1 MTRYPK
7 TFASRSL
14 LSLLLVFVVTSVAGA
29 QQKKISGVSHCGKP
43 NKNES
48 ISVGDRPDHAFGITK
63 VKCTW
68 TKPLE
73 VAGLT
78 TTSDEITGFSEL
90 VGEKAMERMYV
101 VGTMSNGDKMFVRP
115 VGTAMIKDGKPQ
127 SSSGEWTYTGGTG
140 KLTGIKGRG
149 TYKCTW
155 GADGT
160 ATCNVQ
166 GHYTIPKG
174 PKP

>member
-1 MTRYPK
+1 MTRSAK
-7 TFASRSL
+7 TLTARSL
-14 LSLLLVFVVTSVAGA
+14 VSLVLVLAVTSVAGA

-43 NKNES
+43 NKQET
-48 ISVGDRPDHAFGITK
+48 IAVGDRPDHAFGISR

-78 TTSDEITGFSEL
+78 TTEDEVTGFSE
-90 VGEKAMERMYV
+90 VMGGRATERIYV
-101 VGTMSNGDKMFVRP
+101 VGNMSNGDKMFVRGG
-115 VGTAMIKDGKPQ
+115 GTATLKDGAPQ
-127 SSSGEWTYTGGTG
+127 SSAGEWAYTGGAG
-140 KLTGIKGRG
+140 KLAGIKGKG

-160 ATCNVQ
+160 ATCDVQ

>member
-1 MTRYPK
+1 MTRSAK

-14 LSLLLVFVVTSVAGA
+14 LSLLLVLVVTSVAGA

-43 NKNES
+43 NKRES
-48 ISVGDRPDHAFGITK
+48 ISVADRPDHVFGITR

-68 TKPLE
+68 TKPLT

-78 TTSDEITGFSEL
+78 STEDEITGFSEL
-90 VGEKAMERMYV
+90 VGTKASERMYV
-101 VGTMSNGDKMFVRP
+101 VGKMSNGDKMFVRP
-115 VGTAMIKDGKPQ
+115 VGTATIKDGAPQ
-127 SSSGEWTYTGGTG
+127 SSAGEWTYAGGTG

-155 GADGT
+155 GDDGT
-160 ATCNVQ
+160 ATCDVA
-166 GHYTIPKG
+166 GHYTLPKG
-174 PKP
+174 KE